1 MPFRSKET
9 LERWLTEFR
18 SVRKDG
24 ELIHV
29 LIQDGEDGADTGL
42 VIVPL
47 VNVSTEIV
55 MEPAS
60 VGDQQWLIRFEPRA
74 EPFELTSIE
83 LHGLAA
89 ELSAAA
95 ALCEFPERKSIAHF
109 EEGEAI

>member
-1 MPFRSKET
+1 MPFRSKAT
-9 LERWLTEFR
+9 LEQWLDEFR

-29 LIQDGEDGADTGL
+29 LIQDGDDGADTGL

-55 MEPAS
+55 MEPAA
-60 VGDQQWLIRFEPRA
+60 VGEQHWLIRFEPRA
-74 EPFELTSIE
+74 KPFELTSIK

-89 ELSAAA
+89 ELAAAA
-95 ALCEFPERKSIAHF
+95 ALCEFLERKSIAHN
-109 EEGEAI
+109 EEDQAL